1 MKFFF
6 SFHSRNRPF
15 TAKLAAFFKSIRAQ
29 KGDDAIDV
37 IFISSD
43 RDETNMF
50 EYYYEEHGDWLAMPY
65 AEREKKELLST
76 RYDITGI
83 PGCVLVNNKM
93 EAVNFPDLVS
103 TIKGICDNPGPKQN
117 NDALRVYDKMLSSV
131 RETDGT
137 IGEEDTTVDMFCSLR
152 FAEALP
158 QAKEVQKI
166 LKEKHNLNAV
176 IVSTPQGEDIAAQ
189 VATLLDAARM
199 VIIFGS
205 ETYGKGTVNFST
217 KEELQFIMDEKKPF
231 FLIKMC
237 ERFAEPRTR
246 LVLSKAV
253 AYFLWMP
260 NDPMPPSLIPELVA
274 KYNDS
279 VLNPKSSS

>member
-1 MKFFF
+1 
-6 SFHSRNRPF
+6 
-15 TAKLAAFFKSIRAQ
+15 
-29 KGDDAIDV
+29 
-37 IFISSD
+37 
-43 RDETNMF
+43 MF
-50 EYYYEEHGDWLAMPY
+50 EYYFEEHGDWFAMPY
-65 AEREKKELLST
+65 SERDKKELLSS

-83 PGCVLVNNKM
+83 PGAVLVNNKM

-103 TIKGICDNPGPKQN
+103 TIKGINDKPGPKQS
-117 NDALRVYDKMLSSV
+117 NDALRIYEKMFAAV
-131 RETDGT
+131 RNTDDT
-137 IGEEDTTVDMFCSLR
+137 VGEEDTTVDIFCSLR

-158 QAKEVQKI
+158 QAKEIQKI
-166 LKEKHNLNAV
+166 LREKHNLNAV

-199 VIIFGS
+199 VLIFGT

-237 ERFAEPRTR
+237 DRFAESRTR

-260 NDPMPPSLIPELVA
+260 TDPMPSNLIPEILA
-274 KYNDS
+274 KYEDA
-279 VLNPKSSS
+279 VLNPKAL